1 MKNPTSPFDAIMFDL
16 DGTLADTLQDIANAA
31 NHALTRLGHAAIETP
46 RFRYLAGQGLRNLMV
61 AALGP
66 DHADQIDEGMAL
78 FRTYYADHFIDHTKP
93 FDGMSD
99 VLDAVVARGM
109 PMAVLSNKP
118 HPATLLVMD
127 KVFSRWP
134 FASIIGHRPEKPLK
148 PDPASALEIAASLS
162 IPPQRWMY
170 VGDTR
175 VDMETANNAGMFAVA
190 VLWGF
195 RDEAELRESGAKVI
209 VKEPRELLALLG

>member
-1 MKNPTSPFDAIMFDL
+1 MPTPTFDAIMFDL

-31 NHALTRLGHAAIETP
+31 NHALVHLGHAAIETP
-46 RFRYLAGQGLRNLMV
+46 RFRHLAGQGLRNLM
-61 AALGP
+61 AAVLGP
-66 DHADQIDEGMAL
+66 DRAEQIDEGMAM
-78 FRTYYADHFIDHTKP
+78 FRAHYADHFIDHTKP
-93 FDGMSD
+93 FEGISE
-99 VLDAVVARGM
+99 VLDAAAARGL

-118 HPATLLVMD
+118 HPATLLVME

-134 FASIIGHRPEKPLK
+134 FASIIGHRPDKPLK

-162 IPPQRWMY
+162 IPPRRWMY

-175 VDMETANNAGMFAVA
+175 VDMETAINAGMFPVA

-209 VKEPRELLALLG
+209 VKEPAELLALLG

>member
-1 MKNPTSPFDAIMFDL
+1 MPTPTQKFDAVMFDL

-31 NHALTRLGHAAIETP
+31 NHALVQMGHAAIETP
-46 RFRYLAGQGLRNLMV
+46 RFRFLAGQGLRNLMV

-66 DHADQIDEGMAL
+66 DHADQIDEGMNL
-78 FRTYYADHFIDHTKP
+78 FRAYYADHFIDNTKP
-93 FDGMSD
+93 FDGMSE
-99 VLDAVVARGM
+99 VLDEIVARKL

-118 HPATLLVMD
+118 HPATLLVME

-134 FASIIGHRPEKPLK
+134 FAAIVGHRPEKPLK
-148 PDPASALEIAASLS
+148 PDPASALDIANSLS
-162 IPPQRWMY
+162 IPPERWMY

-175 VDMETANNAGMFAVA
+175 VDMETATNASMYPVA

-195 RDEAELRESGAKVI
+195 RDEAELRDSGAKAI
-209 VKEPRELLALLG
+209 VKHPSELLNLL